1 MIKRKTQQPAAT
13 AKLSDAAL
21 VLLSVAANRE
31 DGRVL
36 PAPASVCAR
45 GGALEKVLAKL
56 LRQGFVE
63 EIPVGSPEQAW
74 RSDEQGSRI
83 GLKIATAGLKA
94 IGAPALQE
102 DDPDQTRSDRAR
114 RKGRPARKESRAP
127 IPAPAAEP
135 ASAEAE
141 AVRPLAAGFRP
152 GSKLALLVEQLSAPS
167 GTRIA
172 NLVRL
177 LGWQPHTVRAA
188 LTRLKQRGYDIA
200 RSRNE
205 QGETVYRLGSPEPES
220 DSDPE
225 QAAA

>member
-1 MIKRKTQQPAAT
+1 MISNKMEGQASTSR
-13 AKLSDAAL
+13 LSDAAL
-21 VLLSVAANRE
+21 VLLSEAANRQA
-31 DGRVL
+31 GMVL
-36 PAPASVCAR
+36 PAPTSLRAR

-114 RKGRPARKESRAP
+114 RKGRPAKEASRGS
-127 IPAPAAEP
+127 IPAPAAKP

-188 LTRLKQRGYDIA
+188 LKQRGYDIA